1 MKPSY
6 LTILL
11 FPILFQ
17 ANHYLKEIACPMVSN
32 KAELSSYKTFCG
44 PLYSIYNTSGYKI
57 TKMVISKTGGT
68 PYSTTVNNPV
78 FPYHS
83 LDYNLIGNY
92 TFTFYFQGNGKRGS
106 IQVENEYD
114 PSGDLVTCETF
125 ESPHLSPVSF
135 FGSCGDYFKIYITNI
150 ELGC

>member
-1 MKPSY
+1 
-6 LTILL
+6 
-11 FPILFQ
+11 
-17 ANHYLKEIACPMVSN
+17 
-32 KAELSSYKTFCG
+32 
-44 PLYSIYNTSGYKI
+44 
-57 TKMVISKTGGT
+57 MVIVKSGGT
-68 PYSTTVNNPV
+68 PYSITVNNPV

-125 ESPHLSPVSF
+125 EAPHLSPVSF
-135 FGSCGDYFKIYITNI
+135 FGGCGDYFKIYITNN